1 MDAYLKAPVAD
12 ARDDAL
18 VLGRLG
24 VPERR
29 ADRPPDR
36 PVLHLELV
44 PVVQSHQP
52 FVTEL

>member
-1 MDAYLKAPVAD
+1 MAYLKAPVAD

-29 ADRPPDR
+29 ADRPTDR

-44 PVVQSHQP
+44 PVQSHQP